1 MVTIVAMAES
11 IPPVPTPS
19 IADILAAEPYGV
31 VIGTDAK
38 TKEAVHNT
46 KVNKITKTLEDFLAN
61 AGVIKALP
69 EEAEPRHSSIH
80 PRLRDGKLV
89 VFHSTTNPIPPH
101 QAVHKNVI
109 ETIFH
114 SERKTAL
121 NVPRLIFDAM
131 EKGDSSPQLMSILE
145 QLDENKRKIMPGI
158 SEEKEFVWNSIW
170 EDRRPE
176 FPERKKLIGE
186 FSAILE
192 KTDAD
197 FHPKLQQ
204 LIADNK
210 LRSVGADIAG
220 MRGHN
225 APGVFHAGTVRSAVE
240 RNNLPHIQWLLN
252 HPEEAKR
259 MGASTDSMFLHAYE
273 IDPMHVTADI
283 MKDEAKLG
291 GIAGATDEAVEL
303 FESRK
308 LISERVRR
316 KKRYGNSGKSYRR
329 DKVSWYNTVS
339 QHGRR

>member
-1 MVTIVAMAES
+1 MVTILPMAEP

-31 VIGTDAK
+31 AIGTDTQ
-38 TKEAVHNT
+38 TKEAIYTANVD
-46 KVNKITKTLEDFLAN
+46 KITRNLEDFLAN
-61 AGVIKALP
+61 AGIIEPLP
-69 EEAEPRHSSIH
+69 EGAEPRHSSIH
-80 PRLRDGKLV
+80 PKLRDGKLV
-89 VFHSTTNPIPPH
+89 VFHSTPNPVPPH
-101 QAVHKNVI
+101 QAVHRNVI

-114 SERKTAL
+114 SERRSAL
-121 NVPRLIFDAM
+121 NVPRLVFDAM

-145 QLDENKRKIMPGI
+145 QLDENRRKIMPGI
-158 SEEKEFVWNSIW
+158 SEGKEFVWNSIW
-170 EDRRPE
+170 EDRKPE

-210 LRSVGADIAG
+210 LISLGSDIAG
-220 MRGHN
+220 IRGHN

-240 RNNLPHIQWLLN
+240 RNNLPHMQWLLSYQ
-252 HPEEAKR
+252 EETQK
-259 MGASTDSMFLHAYE
+259 MGASANPMFLHAYE

-303 FESRK
+303 FENRK

-316 KKRYGNSGKSYRR
+316 KKRYGNSSKSYRR
-329 DKVSWYNTVS
+329 NKVP
-339 QHGRR
+339 